1 MFWDTTYE
9 DLDKK
14 IRQLESRINSTHSW
28 LGSTRLDWGPVFE
41 LTKEIQADFSNNV
54 RYPTKEQRETAWQKF
69 CSLRTDAHERS
80 QKSKQSRSDYLMIE
94 INQELRAADFD
105 MMMDGLGDIITFNL
119 MKTTKDGMKEKGRRL
134 RNAGQLLSKYKGELT
149 HEHKNEVFERIKA
162 IRKEHDAFWGRMHQA
177 HEEQQRQ
184 WEQKQ
189 REFEARK
196 SNAKDRIRANIDKNK
211 EQLRKAEDALAR
223 QKQNRE
229 KIRDQISSA
238 YSDTFRNRAEGWL
251 DEANAKID
259 DIEDSIRRIEGWIEE
274 GRDKL
279 NSF

>member
-1 MFWDTTYE
+1 MFWDTTHE

-14 IRQLESRINSTHSW
+14 IRQLESRINSTHSF
-28 LGSTRLDWGPVFE
+28 LGSTRLDWEPVFE
-41 LTKEIQADFSNNV
+41 LMKEIQSDFNKKV
-54 RYPTKEQRETAWQKF
+54 RYPTKELREAAWQKF
-69 CSLRTDAHERS
+69 CSLRTEAHERS
-80 QKSKQSRSDYLMIE
+80 QKSRKSRSDYLMIE

-105 MMMDGLGDIITFNL
+105 AMLDGLFDVMTLNL
-119 MKTTKDGMKEKGRRL
+119 MKTTKEGMKEKGRRL

-149 HEHKNEVFERIKA
+149 HEHKIEVFERIKL
-162 IRKEHDAFWGRMHQA
+162 IRKEHDAFWGRMRQA
-177 HEEQQRQ
+177 HEAQQRQ

-196 SNAKDRIRANIDKNK
+196 LNAKDRIRANIDKNK
-211 EQLRKAEDALAR
+211 EKLRKAEDALDR
-223 QKQNRE
+223 QKRNRE

-238 YSDTFRNRAEGWL
+238 YSDTFRDRAEGWL
-251 DEANAKID
+251 DEANDKIA
-259 DIEDSIRRIEGWIEE
+259 DIEASIDRIEGWIEE